1 MTMENFIDMCAVC
14 KQGVPKT
21 IMVYKNGRVFH
32 QRCFETRGNLFPP
45 INQELA
51 QMSARTRIELV
62 QMRNLK
68 VRQDAG
74 FLDIPRAPKKKKIA
88 KKAKTRKPK
97 NAKKSK
103 IKPKKAKR
111 LKAKKSKRR

>member
-14 KQGVPKT
+14 KQGVPKMT
-21 IMVYKNGRVFH
+21 MVYKNGRVFH
-32 QRCFETRGNLFPP
+32 QRCFETQGNLFPP

-74 FLDIPRAPKKKKIA
+74 FLDIPKVPKKKTV
-88 KKAKTRKPK
+88 KKAKAKKPK

-103 IKPKKAKR
+103 AKPKKAKR
-111 LKAKKSKRR
+111 AKAKKSKRR